1 MRWEPGL
8 FSRCFLVCRAVSP
21 LFGHAKRAM
30 GRGTGRGAGR
40 GGRTEV
46 VRAKDEVTSLA
57 GTTASALTAF
67 SQMTTVRRGSGDAL
81 VKKAEGT
88 DSLQGRLSRT
98 VSSEQLQADRNARAL
113 ALAAKM
119 TAVAGG
125 PLMSPGISPG

>member
-1 MRWEPGL
+1 
-8 FSRCFLVCRAVSP
+8 
-21 LFGHAKRAM
+21 M

-46 VRAKDEVTSLA
+46 VRAKDEM
-57 GTTASALTAF
+57 TAL
-67 SQMTTVRRGSGDAL
+67 SQMTTARRGSGDAL
-81 VKKAEGT
+81 IKKEKAEGT
-88 DSLQGRLSRT
+88 DSLQGLLSRT

>member
-1 MRWEPGL
+1 MRSRDCFPAASLSVGPFHPSSATQREPW
-8 FSRCFLVCRAVSP
+8 A
-21 LFGHAKRAM
+21 A
-30 GRGTGRGAGR
+30 GTGRGAGR

-67 SQMTTVRRGSGDAL
+67 SQMTTARRGSGGAL
-81 VKKAEGT
+81 VKEAEGT
-88 DSLQGRLSRT
+88 DSLQGLLSRT

>member
-1 MRWEPGL
+1 MRWTVFPL
-8 FSRCFLVCRAVSP
+8 LPCRAVSP

-67 SQMTTVRRGSGDAL
+67 SQMTTARRGSGDAL
-81 VKKAEGT
+81 VKEAEGT
-88 DSLQGRLSRT
+88 DGLLSRT

-125 PLMSPGISPG
+125 PMMSPGISPG

>member
-1 MRWEPGL
+1 
-8 FSRCFLVCRAVSP
+8 
-21 LFGHAKRAM
+21 M

-67 SQMTTVRRGSGDAL
+67 SQMTTARRGSGDAL
-81 VKKAEGT
+81 IKKEKAEGT
-88 DSLQGRLSRT
+88 DSLQGLLSRT